1 MATRSEQYRAQTER
15 DASMKNAKADKAV
28 AAPHEPS
35 GHVAKKATYAREE
48 NVALEDRSRKSSR
61 KSANRAKTDTSEMH
75 AAQMKENTPE
85 KSYERSAA
93 KATHVRGRGAS

>member
-1 MATRSEQYRAQTER
+1 
-15 DASMKNAKADKAV
+15 MKNAKAEKAV

-48 NVALEDRSRKSSR
+48 NVATEDRSRKSTR
-61 KSANRAKTDTSEMH
+61 KSANHAKTDASEIH
-75 AAQMKENTPE
+75 AVQMKENTPE

-93 KATHVRGRGAS
+93 KATHGRGRGTS